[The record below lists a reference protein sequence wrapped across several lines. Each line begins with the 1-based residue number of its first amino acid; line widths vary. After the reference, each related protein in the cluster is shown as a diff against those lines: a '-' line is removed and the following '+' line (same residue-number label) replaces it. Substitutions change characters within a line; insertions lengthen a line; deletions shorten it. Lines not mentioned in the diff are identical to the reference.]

1 MKTTL
6 LSLSVLGAC
15 LLSSCDSVEESTVTT
30 TTEET
35 IIRRPETA
43 TVYTTP
49 SGVTRETIV
58 RRYPSEGLVQTQT
71 TTY

>member
-1 MKTTL
+1 MKPIL
-6 LSLSVLGAC
+6 LSLSLFGAC
-15 LLSSCDSVEESTVTT
+15 LLSSCESVDEGSVTT

-35 IIRRPETA
+35 IVRQPETA

-49 SGVTRETIV
+49 SGATQETIV
-58 RRYPSEGLVQTQT
+58 RRYPTEGLVQTQT

>member
-1 MKTTL
+1 MKTIL

-15 LLSSCDSVEESTVTT
+15 LLSSCESVDEGTVTT

-35 IIRRPETA
+35 IVRHPETA

-49 SGVTRETIV
+49 SGATQETIV
-58 RRYPSEGLVQTQT
+58 RRYPAEGLLQTQT